1 MLLPTAVADILTPLT
16 QEFLPLQG
24 VHAATA
30 VRGYTNAHGAAI
42 SNFPSQQRQ
51 EGFVFKHPLTV
62 NMLGP
67 TCCCKTYFCLCR
79 TVWRWY
85 GILPK
90 ELCGST
96 NVGNRCMMSFRAK
109 FTPKSNIF
117 KEYFWIWIK
126 IFFINPKT
134 RNIVILDDLML
145 SASKDSRI
153 DELFTNDSR
162 HRSLSVIAINQKM

>member
-1 MLLPTAVADILTPLT
+1 MLLPTAAVADILTPLT

-96 NVGNRCMMSFRAK
+96 NVDNRCMMSFRAK
-109 FTPKSNIF
+109 FTPRSNIF

-126 IFFINPKT
+126 IFLL
-134 RNIVILDDLML
+134 ILKRGIL
-145 SASKDSRI
+145 SYWMIWCYRLLKIPES
-153 DELFTNDSR
+153 TNCLR
-162 HRSLSVIAINQKM
+162 TTVVTGVCP

>member
-30 VRGYTNAHGAAI
+30 VRGYTNAHSAAI

-67 TCCCKTYFCLCR
+67 TCWQPLYDVIQSKVYSK
-79 TVWRWY
+79 VEY
-85 GILPK
+85 IQGIL
-90 ELCGST
+90 LDLDQD
-96 NVGNRCMMSFRAK
+96 
-109 FTPKSNIF
+109 
-117 KEYFWIWIK
+117 
-126 IFFINPKT
+126 FFY
-134 RNIVILDDLML
+134 
-145 SASKDSRI
+145 
-153 DELFTNDSR
+153 
-162 HRSLSVIAINQKM
+162 